1 MYPFFIEVHDGKLE
15 KKSPML
21 INIDNIEVA
30 YEYNGKMFI
39 TTQNGDAWCVE
50 ESLDNIKTLLK
61 DAGCQIEKGDPRLD
75 TSKPL
80 TMEDLKNMLGQP
92 VWNSNTGKWGLVRNY
107 IEAGADGVDVAFYLD
122 AADNN
127 TPVTEND
134 LIAKPLYRMRTQ

>member
-80 TMEDLKNMLGQP
+80 TMEDLKEMIGQP
-92 VWNSNTGKWGLVRNY
+92 VWNSNTGEWWLIYCIDTDNKAVIVCDKERVQEVWD
-107 IEAGADGVDVAFYLD
+107 EDYLSQH
-122 AADNN
+122 
-127 TPVTEND
+127 
-134 LIAKPLYRMRTQ
+134 PLYRMKTAD